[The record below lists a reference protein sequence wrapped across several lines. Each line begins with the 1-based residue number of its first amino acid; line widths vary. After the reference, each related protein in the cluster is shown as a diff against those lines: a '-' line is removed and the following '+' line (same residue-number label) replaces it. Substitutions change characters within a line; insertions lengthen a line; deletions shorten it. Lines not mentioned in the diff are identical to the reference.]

1 MQLISFTTFFVIK
14 RILGILKDK
23 TFITNDELEKRL
35 LKKYDKQIPQTTLF
49 EV

>member
-23 TFITNDELEKRL
+23 TFIQKKIN
-35 LKKYDKQIPQTTLF
+35 LKNFSPF
-49 EV
+49 R